1 MTQFNKLTLA
11 STDALPNVIVSE
23 LSHWGLMTAT
33 GEQRLSYLQGQL
45 TCDLVGLEDQQTTWG
60 GHCDPKGKL
69 WSTFQVA
76 KKGNSFY
83 FIMRKDALAITLPE
97 LKKYAVFSKVELT
110 DASAFCNLY
119 GVAGEQAEQ
128 WLNKTFAM
136 TLGEEAVTHLPNGF
150 VMRLIGE
157 TPRFLVLLQKSD
169 ASLQQISQH
178 LAEAATDDGSFWDA
192 LDILA
197 AAPIVSVAM
206 SSVQIPQAF
215 NLQAYDGISFKKGCY
230 TGQET
235 VARAKYRGTNKRAM
249 AILTGA
255 TATEVN
261 SGDNIELQLGENW
274 RSSGK
279 VNLSY
284 RYSDGVQLISS
295 VMPNNLEAD
304 SVFKITDNESTL
316 AFMPLPYSLVDAD

>member
-1 MTQFNKLTLA
+1 
-11 STDALPNVIVSE
+11 
-23 LSHWGLMTAT
+23 
-33 GEQRLSYLQGQL
+33 
-45 TCDLVGLEDQQTTWG
+45 
-60 GHCDPKGKL
+60 
-69 WSTFQVA
+69 
-76 KKGNSFY
+76 
-83 FIMRKDALAITLPE
+83 
-97 LKKYAVFSKVELT
+97 
-110 DASAFCNLY
+110 
-119 GVAGEQAEQ
+119 
-128 WLNKTFAM
+128 
-136 TLGEEAVTHLPNGF
+136 
-150 VMRLIGE
+150 MRLIGD

-197 AAPIVSVAM
+197 AAPIVGATM

-215 NLQAYDGISFKKGCY
+215 NLQAYDGISFTKGCY

-249 AILTGA
+249 AILSGA

-261 SGDNIELQLGENW
+261 SGDSIELQLGENW

-316 AFMPLPYSLVDAD
+316 AFMPLPYSLVEAD